1 MKKAHSFILILLAI
15 ICLFGIGK
23 TTLTRVYAYDE
34 DVRLSVFGE
43 AKKEVKSDIV
53 NVMGTIE
60 TYNADNENMS
70 TIYSDLIKQLNDI
83 GIDNSSISTLSC
95 LSSYRQC
102 DYMAPVYYLTLNFEV
117 TVSDTQLL
125 NKVCETVSNT
135 ANCKINSLNY
145 ECKDISQI
153 YDEVLTLAIDN
164 AKSKANN
171 VLKNEMQAK
180 HIFEQPTYTCNSVY
194 KDYITNAELSES
206 ENITISA
213 RVKVVFE

>member
-1 MKKAHSFILILLAI
+1 MKKANSFILILLAI

-95 LSSYRQC
+95 YSSYRQC

-117 TVSDTQLL
+117 
-125 NKVCETVSNT
+125 
-135 ANCKINSLNY
+135 
-145 ECKDISQI
+145 SQI